1 MFLIKYRITGKF
13 IQIKDIYKVN
23 KRFLKK
29 TKQIK

>member
-29 TKQIK
+29 QNKLN

>member
-23 KRFLKK
+23 KSFLKNK
-29 TKQIK
+29 TN